1 MSLINIDTEHLTLDQ
16 VAILLGVSIK
26 SVDNYTKYAIDPMP
40 YSKLP
45 DKKIGKSYNWI
56 EVLNWWIKRENKK
69 LEKSFKFTPADEL
82 AQAKLDNINKQNQ
95 KLQLE
100 IDEKEGTLLNAAEV
114 EKVWSNTLLDI
125 KNSLL
130 NVGHTASGSITAN
143 MNYNKKKELIDT
155 LIFDALDG
163 VINKV
168 SNDADN
174 DNDIVET
181 E

>member
-1 MSLINIDTEHLTLDQ
+1 MKVLHMAFNLQQLGREEIATLLC
-16 VAILLGVSIK
+16 VTTK
-26 SVDNYTKYAIDPMP
+26 S
-40 YSKLP
+40 
-45 DKKIGKSYNWI
+45 I
-56 EVLNWWIKRENKK
+56 EVWTKQEINPLPFHLSETKKYYVWEECLNWYVNNKVVK
-69 LEKSFKFTPADEL
+69 YQKFKPADEL
-82 AQAKLDNINKQNQ
+82 AQAKLEGVNLSNQ

-114 EKVWSNTLLDI
+114 EKVWSNILLDI

-143 MNYNKKKELIDT
+143 MNYNKKKEIIDT

-168 SNDADN
+168 EETVN